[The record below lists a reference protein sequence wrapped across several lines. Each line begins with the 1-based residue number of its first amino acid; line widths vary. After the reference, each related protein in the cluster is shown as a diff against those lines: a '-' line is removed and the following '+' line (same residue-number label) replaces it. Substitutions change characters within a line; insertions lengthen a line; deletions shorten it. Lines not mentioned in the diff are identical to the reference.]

1 MHTIAMCKVY
11 AVVAIVV
18 ILRFVLPVPVHAVVV
33 HVVRQLITA
42 VVHLLHVIMIMVQV
56 VVLMTIIVLLP
67 ALVLLA
73 AIQQVAAHA
82 LAAAILQVVVEVLP
96 VQVVAEAVLPVEA
109 VEEDKQIRECNN
121 SFELERTLIMNKK
134 LLNLFPLHSE
144 VLRRTWVILHYFP
157 MAFCWAKR

>member
-42 VVHLLHVIMIMVQV
+42 VVHLLHVIMIMVQVLVPV

-121 SFELERTLIMNKK
+121 SFEL
-134 LLNLFPLHSE
+134 
-144 VLRRTWVILHYFP
+144 
-157 MAFCWAKR
+157 

>member
-42 VVHLLHVIMIMVQV
+42 VVHLLHVIMIMVQVLVPV

-109 VEEDKQIRECNN
+109 VEDGCADYI
-121 SFELERTLIMNKK
+121 
-134 LLNLFPLHSE
+134 
-144 VLRRTWVILHYFP
+144 
-157 MAFCWAKR
+157 